1 MMQNHEQ
8 NHVENPRQKPIVPA
22 KPASLKAKQKLKEH
36 LQNDEVRTK
45 KRVEHV
51 CCRVDEDCLTVCVCV
66 YSHELVI
73 VLRA

>member
-45 KRVEHV
+45 KKE
-51 CCRVDEDCLTVCVCV
+51 
-66 YSHELVI
+66 
-73 VLRA
+73 